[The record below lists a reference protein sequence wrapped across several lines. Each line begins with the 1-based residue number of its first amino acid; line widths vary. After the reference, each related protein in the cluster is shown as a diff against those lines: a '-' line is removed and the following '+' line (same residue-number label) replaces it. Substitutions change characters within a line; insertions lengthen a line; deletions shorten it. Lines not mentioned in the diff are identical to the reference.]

1 MSQQINLRV
10 APPPGPRL
18 SAGRAVLL
26 LLLVPCVMLA
36 YWQLQRHH
44 TGRQQQ
50 ALVQGQLQIEAL
62 QQDKLQHQTELD
74 ARLAR
79 RAALAAANARG
90 RRQLSAALRARLGSG
105 EFGSVTG
112 HGRHLDTLARMPGLG
127 VWLTSIAINQAGR
140 VVRLEGQAMD
150 RKAVLEYAKVLNQR
164 FEVLQVS
171 FSALE
176 LGVQARDAAREA
188 EAAVT
193 FSLH

>member
-10 APPPGPRL
+10 LPPPGPRL
-18 SAGRAVLL
+18 SAGRAALL
-26 LLLVPCVMLA
+26 LLLVSCVMFA

-44 TGRQQQ
+44 TVRLQQ
-50 ALVQGQLQIEAL
+50 ALARGQLQIEAL
-62 QQDKLQHQTELD
+62 QQDKLQGQSELD

-79 RAALAAANARG
+79 RAALAVASARG
-90 RRQLSAALRARLGSG
+90 RRPLSAALRARLGSG
-105 EFGSVTG
+105 EFGSISG

-127 VWLTSIAINQAGR
+127 VWLTSIAISRAGR
-140 VVRLEGQAMD
+140 VVSLEGQAMD
-150 RKAVLEYAKVLNQR
+150 RKAVLEYAKILNHR

-171 FSALE
+171 FAALE
-176 LGVQARDAAREA
+176 IGVQVPDAAREA